1 MFKNYLKTAIRNLW
15 KYRFYSGINLLGLS
29 SGMLCFL
36 FIAAFVQDELSF
48 GHYHTNSDRI
58 YRMNFLGKMGDNV
71 LNVPQIGAP
80 VGAVTKEE
88 FPEIENFVRFREQGD
103 YLIQRENETYQ
114 EHEVTFVDSTFLEV
128 FDFQLVAGD
137 PNQILRRPQTM
148 VITAELAKKYFGN
161 ENPIGQTL
169 LIDNEVEYEV
179 DGVLADLPKNSF
191 IQQKMYL
198 AMSGLEDSR
207 SPLWTNMNFETYFL
221 LNEGA
226 SVSSIEAKL
235 PDFLRRH
242 IGAELEQFL
251 QISFDDF
258 LAAGNTGAFTM
269 TAFPDIYLRSEF
281 VENLGPSSDIKY
293 LYIFGAVGLFIL
305 LLAGINFVNLA
316 TARAS
321 TRSREVGV
329 RKVVG
334 AGRQHL
340 IGQFLSESVLLSSL
354 ALVLAL
360 VGMRLAMPYFNNL
373 AGKSLSM
380 QEFLSQPAML
390 LTSVLLVVLIGVL
403 AGAYP
408 SFVLSRFRPIQAIQ
422 QRLQGGGA
430 SRQGG
435 LRSTLVVVQFAITA
449 LLLVGTLTV
458 YQQMQFIQEKK
469 LGYSKE
475 QMLLIDGA
483 YGLEDQLSGYTSQL
497 EMDARVQSITTT
509 SYLPTPS
516 SRNTSGY
523 FLGNSP
529 ENSALY
535 MLQVWY
541 VDHTYVPT
549 LGMNIVEGRN
559 FSPQAPDAGEGS
571 NVIVNQAAIER
582 FGIEGDPI
590 GQQISR
596 NFGNNNENGPELLV
610 YDIVGVVEDFHYE
623 TFHSRIEPLV
633 LHQSSSRRFIAAR
646 VAANDLPG
654 LIAKAEKD
662 WKAIAPGLPFQYS
675 FLDENF
681 AQMYDAEIRMGKIAR
696 LFAGLSILIA
706 SIGLLGLAT
715 FTAFQRRKEVS
726 IRKVLGASVG
736 GLFLLLTRDFGKLI
750 IIALVISLPVA
761 WYLMQQWLQG
771 FAYATAIG
779 LTSFLLTA
787 GLLLVV
793 ALFAVGYQSLRAAL
807 GNPVEALRGE

>member
-1 MFKNYLKTAIRNLW
+1 MFKNYLKTALRNLW

-36 FIAAFVQDELSF
+36 FIAAFVQDELSYDRF
-48 GHYHTNSDRI
+48 HTNADRI
-58 YRMNFLGKMGDNV
+58 YRMNFLGKMGENE
-71 LNVPQIGAP
+71 LSVPQIGAP
-80 VGAVTKEE
+80 VAGVAKEE
-88 FPEIENFVRFREQGD
+88 FPEVETFVRFRGQGD
-103 YLIQRENETYQ
+103 YLVQYENQSFQ
-114 EHEVTFVDSTFLEV
+114 ERKVIFADSTFLEV
-128 FDFQLVAGD
+128 FDYQLVNGNPA
-137 PNQILRRPQTM
+137 QILRRPQTA
-148 VITAELAKKYFGN
+148 VITASLAKKYFGSQD
-161 ENPIGQTL
+161 PIGKTL
-169 LIDNEVEYEV
+169 LLDNEVEYEV
-179 DGVLADLPKNSF
+179 DGVLADLPSNSI
-191 IQQKMYL
+191 IQQEMFL
-198 AMSGLEDSR
+198 AMSGLEESR

-221 LNEGA
+221 LREGA
-226 SVSSIEAKL
+226 NIASVEAKL
-235 PDFLRRH
+235 PEFLRRH
-242 IGAELEQFL
+242 LGAEMEKFL

-258 LAAGNTGAFTM
+258 IAAGNSGAYTM
-269 TAFPDIYLRSEF
+269 IALPDIYLYSEF
-281 VENLGPSSDIKY
+281 TEGIGPSSDISY

-305 LLAGINFVNLA
+305 LLAAINFVNLA

-334 AGRQHL
+334 AGRRHL
-340 IGQFLSESVLLSSL
+340 VGQFLSESTLLSLL
-354 ALVLAL
+354 ALLVAL
-360 VGMRLAMPYFNNL
+360 VGMRVAMPYFNEL
-373 AGKSLSM
+373 AGKNLSM
-380 QEFLSQPAML
+380 QAFFTEPAMII
-390 LTSVLLVVLIGVL
+390 TSVLLVALIGLL

-408 SFVLSRFRPIQAIQ
+408 SFILSRFRPIQAIQ
-422 QRLQGGGA
+422 QRIQGKGA
-430 SRQGG
+430 NRQAG
-435 LRSTLVVVQFAITA
+435 LRSTLVVFQFGITA

-458 YQQMQFIQEKK
+458 YRQMQYIQEKK

-497 EMDARVQSITTT
+497 AMDAAVQSITTS

-523 FLGNSP
+523 FLGNNP
-529 ENSALY
+529 ESSALY

-541 VDHTYVPT
+541 VDHTYLPT
-549 LGMNIVEGRN
+549 LGMNLKSGRN
-559 FSPQAPDAGEGS
+559 FNPQAPDAEPS
-571 NVIVNQAAIER
+571 NKVLVNEAAIKR
-582 FGIEGDPI
+582 FGIQGDPL

-596 NFGNNNENGPELLV
+596 NFGNDGENGPQLEV
-610 YDIVGVVEDFHYE
+610 YEIAGVIEDFHYE
-623 TFHSRIEPLV
+623 TFHNDIEPLV
-633 LHQSSSRRFIAAR
+633 MHQGSSDRFIAAR
-646 VAANDLPG
+646 VSATDLPG
-654 LIAKAEKD
+654 LISKAEQS

-675 FLDENF
+675 FLDESF

-715 FTAFQRRKEVS
+715 FTALQRRKEVS

-750 IIALVISLPVA
+750 LIALLISLPLA

-771 FAYATAIG
+771 FAYATGVG

-787 GLLLVV
+787 GLLLFV
-793 ALFAVGYQSLRAAL
+793 ALLAVGYQSLRAAL